1 MLFNL
6 LNYSLIL
13 VLLSYLT
20 IFHKLR
26 LDVTISLVFLSLTP
40 FLLTFF
46 MSQTYN
52 SDVIQF
58 TYHASKFRSL
68 LGLHEFNYT
77 LHDIL
82 KLDKPLSK
90 PVSLSGI
97 LYAYLVPLPFI
108 ENYISLGFF
117 NWFIYIFFIS
127 FLILKK
133 KIDGFLLFFLL
144 FYPSIVLY
152 CSLALRDTI
161 ILILTLLT
169 FLFLIEKKYILSLLF
184 LFLVFAFRPQNAYLL
199 LPLILFYSLW
209 FNNIIGSS
217 NLLKILLTL
226 VSSLIILINYNT
238 ELIQIVNDYR
248 IARAREDLFLVEDV
262 PLANNLQSF
271 FIMVASSIPRFF
283 IEPTIFNAS
292 NLFQFVQ
299 ASENIATIFLII
311 YVYNNSRKLGF
322 GKSMFWILSL
332 FFIAGIYGY
341 TQSNIGAL
349 TRYKYVFIVLYI
361 FAVNYDVKL
370 NFKKIT
376 N

>member
-82 KLDKPLSK
+82 KLDKPLST

-226 VSSLIILINYNT
+226 VSSFIILINYNA

-262 PLANNLQSF
+262 PLANDLQSF
-271 FIMVASSIPRFF
+271 FIMVVSSIPRFF

>member
-77 LHDIL
+77 FHDIL
-82 KLDKPLSK
+82 KLDKPLST

-226 VSSLIILINYNT
+226 VSSFIILINYNA

-262 PLANNLQSF
+262 PLANDLQSF
-271 FIMVASSIPRFF
+271 FIMVVSSIPRFF

>member
-1 MLFNL
+1 
-6 LNYSLIL
+6 
-13 VLLSYLT
+13 
-20 IFHKLR
+20 
-26 LDVTISLVFLSLTP
+26 
-40 FLLTFF
+40 

-77 LHDIL
+77 FHDIL
-82 KLDKPLSK
+82 KLDKPLST

-226 VSSLIILINYNT
+226 VSSFIILINYNA

-262 PLANNLQSF
+262 PLANDLQSF
-271 FIMVASSIPRFF
+271 FIMVVSSIPRFF